1 MNSPESNGDA
11 SIDKDNIH
19 QWLMAELDDEVSDAQ
34 RAEIQRWLQSDHVLQ
49 KEYEAMKRTRELTV
63 TSRFKEPSPEVWD
76 SYWQGVYRRV
86 ERGIGWILFSIGA
99 IVLMFYGA
107 WEMGRSWFTDSSIPL
122 WIRLAGGSMVA
133 GGTILMVSIIRE
145 RLFLHKNERY
155 KDIQR

>member
-86 ERGIGWILFSIGA
+86 ERGIGWIL
-99 IVLMFYGA
+99 
-107 WEMGRSWFTDSSIPL
+107 
-122 WIRLAGGSMVA
+122 
-133 GGTILMVSIIRE
+133 
-145 RLFLHKNERY
+145 
-155 KDIQR
+155 